1 MRPIQEPRPQG
12 RPQAEPKDMDIM
24 SNDAAALRG
33 NWNYPTSVKFG
44 CGRDEFGRDAGLF
57 GLGLQQHAQEIGQRR
72 VDLQLFA
79 RQVGFGK
86 ILCLHLHP
94 GADRGQDALG
104 DVGPAALAQQQ
115 ARPAQLLQIGGPGGG
130 QFQQSVILVDPAAR
144 HIARL
149 GVILAEA
156 RKFLHQRHEPARCRA
171 RAHLFPGLFGFGDI
185 FGDLLRGIAD
195 LGGEAWDIIKGVIKE
210 AVGLPSDL
218 LNGLLGGFSG
228 VLILVALGLCAISIA
243 LVAYLKCQM
252 NRLDRKIEMLSM
264 PRVPMGTAGRKGRRT
279 RETTKLLNDM

>member
-1 MRPIQEPRPQG
+1 MPKAHGTCSPMPSFRQISISRSIHDTKAAMDTFDKAN
-12 RPQAEPKDMDIM
+12 QAAIDKMKAADERLTAAMATLARQLNEQ
-24 SNDAAALRG
+24 STTLQALNDTLTVLNAARDGYVEAER
-33 NWNYPTSVKFG
+33 KFG
-44 CGRDEFGRDAGLF
+44 EILTNFTLSVVGAFGELIKKPR
-57 GLGLQQHAQEIGQRR
+57 
-72 VDLQLFA
+72 
-79 RQVGFGK
+79 
-86 ILCLHLHP
+86 
-94 GADRGQDALG
+94 
-104 DVGPAALAQQQ
+104 
-115 ARPAQLLQIGGPGGG
+115 
-130 QFQQSVILVDPAAR
+130 
-144 HIARL
+144 
-149 GVILAEA
+149 
-156 RKFLHQRHEPARCRA
+156 
-171 RAHLFPGLFGFGDI
+171 LFGFGDI